1 MARSDLANNAF
12 RNAQRL
18 LDRTMDST
26 FEPVTTITRQDA
38 EKLARDMKLDDTVTN
53 LDGSPWNTNMNQEYE
68 AEPASVDLTPPVVQ
82 EENLLPK
89 KTWKDLFPEKGE
101 WSLNTLGAEWN
112 EFMEPMLKKDP
123 TVETSF
129 QEDLIESESSGD
141 YNIVNKSGFMGAYQ
155 FGNARLDD
163 YREATNTKFTNSE
176 FVDNKELQDK
186 VFEWHQEDIKEF
198 ITEKALNTYIGQK
211 INGVE
216 VTENGL
222 VAVAHLG
229 GKAGMLKF
237 LKTNGRYNP
246 SDGKTKLSDYLKK
259 FK

>member
-53 LDGSPWNTNMNQEYE
+53 LDGSPFSMNMNQEYE
-68 AEPASVDLTPPVVQ
+68 AEPSPVNLTPPVIQ
-82 EENLLPK
+82 EEDLLPK

-222 VAVAHLG
+222 IAVAHLG
-229 GKAGMLKF
+229 GNGGMLKF
-237 LKTNGRYNP
+237 LKTN
-246 SDGKTKLSDYLKK
+246 
-259 FK
+259 

>member
-1 MARSDLANNAF
+1 
-12 RNAQRL
+12 
-18 LDRTMDST
+18 
-26 FEPVTTITRQDA
+26 
-38 EKLARDMKLDDTVTN
+38 
-53 LDGSPWNTNMNQEYE
+53 
-68 AEPASVDLTPPVVQ
+68 
-82 EENLLPK
+82 
-89 KTWKDLFPEKGE
+89 LFPEKGE

-229 GKAGMLKF
+229 GKTGMLKF

>member
-198 ITEKALNTYIGQK
+198 ITEFSLNTYIGQK

-229 GKAGMLKF
+229 GKEGMLKF

>member
-38 EKLARDMKLDDTVTN
+38 EKLARDMKLDPTVTN
-53 LDGSPWNTNMNQEYE
+53 LDGSPFSMNMNQDYE
-68 AEPASVDLTPPVVQ
+68 AEPVPVDLTPPVIT
-82 EENLLPK
+82 EKELLPK

-155 FGNARLDD
+155 FGADRLSD
-163 YREATNTKFTNSE
+163 YKKANDILFTDKE
-176 FVDNKELQDK
+176 FLADKGLQDK

-229 GKAGMLKF
+229 GKTGMLKF

>member
-53 LDGSPWNTNMNQEYE
+53 LDGSPFSMNMNQEYE
-68 AEPASVDLTPPVVQ
+68 AEPSPVNLTPPVIQ
-82 EENLLPK
+82 EEDLLPK

-123 TVETSF
+123 TIETSF

-198 ITEKALNTYIGQK
+198 ITEKGLNTYIGQK

-222 VAVAHLG
+222 IAVAHLG
-229 GKAGMLKF
+229 GNGGMLKF